1 MSCDDVHEMFSS
13 LLDRRVTAKQEE
25 SVLAHLESCRQ
36 CGAKFESM
44 RELRRALR
52 QLDKPELPAR
62 LIVGLRMLAF
72 NDHLRRL
79 SHLSLAARA
88 HRWAGRVEL
97 VFENLMR
104 PMALP
109 FAGGVLSA
117 LVMFAMLVPS
127 LAFPHNFRNDV
138 PLWRLYTDPA
148 LEEMNPVDAGDEI
161 VVEVTID
168 ERGRVQ
174 GYVVTQGR
182 MTPEIENNLENNLV
196 LFSRFAPATVFGR
209 PTWGRVLVSFRRS
222 QISVRG

>member
-1 MSCDDVHEMFSS
+1 MSCDDMHEMVSS
-13 LLDRRVTAKQEE
+13 LLDRRVSAGEKE
-25 SVLAHLESCRQ
+25 SVLAHLESCRH
-36 CGAKFESM
+36 CGAEFESM
-44 RELRRALR
+44 RELRGALR
-52 QLDKPELPAR
+52 QLDKPELPAS
-62 LIVGLRMLAF
+62 LLEGLRMLAM
-72 NDHLRRL
+72 NERLRRL
-79 SHLSLAARA
+79 SHVGLSARA
-88 HRWAGRVEL
+88 HRWAGRVQL

-174 GYVVTQGR
+174 GYVVTRGQ
-182 MTPEIENNLENNLV
+182 MTPEIENNLV
-196 LFSRFAPATVFGR
+196 LFSRFAPATVFGQ

>member
-1 MSCDDVHEMFSS
+1 MSCDDMHEMVSS
-13 LLDRRVTAKQEE
+13 LLDRRVTAREKE

-36 CGAKFESM
+36 CGAEFESM
-44 RELRRALR
+44 RELRGALR

-62 LIVGLRMLAF
+62 LREGLRMLAL
-72 NDHLRRL
+72 NERLRQL
-79 SHLSLAARA
+79 SQVSLSARA
-88 HRWAGRVEL
+88 HRWAERMQL
-97 VFENLMR
+97 LFENLMR

-138 PLWRLYTDPA
+138 PVWMLDTNPA
-148 LEEMNPVDAGDEI
+148 LQELNPADPSDEI
-161 VVEVTID
+161 VVEVSID

-174 GYVVTQGR
+174 GYAVTQGQ
-182 MTPEIENNLENNLV
+182 MTPEIQNTLV
-196 LFSRFAPATVFGR
+196 QYLHFAPATVFGQ
-209 PTWGRVLVSFRRS
+209 PTMGRVLVSFRRS

>member
-1 MSCDDVHEMFSS
+1 MSCDDIQEMVSS
-13 LLDRRVTAKQEE
+13 LLDRRVTAREEE
-25 SVLAHLESCRQ
+25 SVLAHLETCRQ

-44 RELRRALR
+44 RELRGALR

-62 LIVGLRMLAF
+62 LREGLRMLAL
-72 NDHLRRL
+72 NERLRQL
-79 SHLSLAARA
+79 SQVSLSARA
-88 HRWAGRVEL
+88 HRWAERMQL
-97 VFENLMR
+97 LFENLMR

-138 PLWRLYTDPA
+138 PVWMLDTNPA
-148 LEEMNPVDAGDEI
+148 LQELNPADPSDEI
-161 VVEVTID
+161 VVEVSID

-174 GYVVTQGR
+174 GYAVTQGQ
-182 MTPEIENNLENNLV
+182 MTPEIQNTLV
-196 LFSRFAPATVFGR
+196 QYLHFAPATVFGR

>member
-1 MSCDDVHEMFSS
+1 MSCDDMHEMFSA

-44 RELRRALR
+44 RELRGALR

-62 LIVGLRMLAF
+62 LLVGLRMLAF
-72 NDHLRRL
+72 NDRLRRL
-79 SHLSLAARA
+79 SHVSLAARA

>member
-1 MSCDDVHEMFSS
+1 MHEMVSA
-13 LLDRRVTAKQEE
+13 LLDRRVTAREKE

-36 CGAKFESM
+36 CGAEFESM
-44 RELRRALR
+44 LELRGALR
-52 QLDKPELPAR
+52 RLDKPELPSR
-62 LIVGLRMLAF
+62 LLVGLRMLAL
-72 NDHLRRL
+72 NERLRRL
-79 SHLSLAARA
+79 SHVGFSARA
-88 HRWAGRVEL
+88 HRWAGRMQL

-109 FAGGVLSA
+109 IAGGVLSA

-148 LEEMNPVDAGDEI
+148 LEEMNPVDTCGET

-174 GYVVTQGR
+174 GFAVTEGQ
-182 MTPEIENNLENNLV
+182 MTPEIENNLV
-196 LFSRFAPATVFGR
+196 LFSRFAPATVFGQ

>member
-1 MSCDDVHEMFSS
+1 MHEMFSS

-36 CGAKFESM
+36 CAAKFESM
-44 RELRRALR
+44 RELRGALR

-79 SHLSLAARA
+79 SHLSLSARA

-174 GYVVTQGR
+174 GYVVTRGQ
-182 MTPEIENNLENNLV
+182 MTPEIENNLV
-196 LFSRFAPATVFGR
+196 LFSRFAPATVFGQ

>member
-1 MSCDDVHEMFSS
+1 MSCDDMHEIVSS
-13 LLDRRVTAKQEE
+13 LLDRRVTAREEE

-36 CGAKFESM
+36 CGAEFESL
-44 RELRRALR
+44 RELRGALR

-62 LIVGLRMLAF
+62 LLVGLRRLAF
-72 NDHLRRL
+72 NERLRRL
-79 SHLSLAARA
+79 SHVGLSARA
-88 HRWAGRVEL
+88 HRWAGRMQL

-104 PMALP
+104 PLALP

-138 PLWRLYTDPA
+138 PLWVLYTDPA
-148 LEEMNPVDAGDEI
+148 LQEMNPVDDAGDEI
-161 VVEVTID
+161 VVDVTID

-174 GYVVTQGR
+174 GYVVTRGH
-182 MTPEIENNLENNLV
+182 MTPEIENNLV
-196 LFSRFAPATVFGR
+196 LFSRFAPATVFGQ

>member
-1 MSCDDVHEMFSS
+1 MHEMFSS
-13 LLDRRVTAKQEE
+13 LLDRRITAKQEE

-36 CGAKFESM
+36 CDAKFESM
-44 RELRRALR
+44 RELRGALR

-62 LIVGLRMLAF
+62 LLEGLRMLAF
-72 NDHLRRL
+72 NERLRRL
-79 SHLSLAARA
+79 SHVGLSARA
-88 HRWAGRVEL
+88 HRWAGRMQL

-104 PMALP
+104 PLALP
-109 FAGGVLSA
+109 FAGGLLSA

-138 PLWRLYTDPA
+138 PLWVLYTDPA
-148 LEEMNPVDAGDEI
+148 LQEMNPVDDAGDEI

-174 GYVVTQGR
+174 GYVVTRGH
-182 MTPEIENNLENNLV
+182 MTPEIENNLV
-196 LFSRFAPATVFGR
+196 LFSRFAPATVFGQ

>member
-1 MSCDDVHEMFSS
+1 MSCDDKHEMVSL
-13 LLDRRVTAKQEE
+13 LLDRRVTAKDEE

-36 CGAKFESM
+36 CGAEFESM
-44 RELRRALR
+44 RELRGALR
-52 QLDKPELPAR
+52 RLDRPELPAR
-62 LIVGLRMLAF
+62 LLEGLRTLAL
-72 NDHLRRL
+72 NERLRRL
-79 SHLSLAARA
+79 SHVGLSARA
-88 HRWAGRVEL
+88 HRWAERMQL

-148 LEEMNPVDAGDEI
+148 LEEMNPVDAGDETM
-161 VVEVTID
+161 VEVTID

-174 GYVVTQGR
+174 GCIVTKGQ
-182 MTPEIENNLENNLV
+182 MTPEIENNLV

-209 PTWGRVLVSFRRS
+209 PTWGKVLVSFRRS

>member
-1 MSCDDVHEMFSS
+1 MSCDDMHEMVSS
-13 LLDRRVTAKQEE
+13 LLDRRVTAREKE

-36 CGAKFESM
+36 CGAEFESM
-44 RELRRALR
+44 RELRGALR

-62 LIVGLRMLAF
+62 LLVGLRMLAF
-72 NDHLRRL
+72 NDRLRRL
-79 SHLSLAARA
+79 SHVSLSARA
-88 HRWAGRVEL
+88 HRWAGRLQL

-148 LEEMNPVDAGDEI
+148 LEEMNPVDAGNEI

-168 ERGRVQ
+168 DRGRVQ
-174 GYVVTQGR
+174 GYVVTQGQL
-182 MTPEIENNLENNLV
+182 TPEIENNLESNLV
-196 LFSRFAPATVFGR
+196 LFSRFAPATVFGQ

>member
-1 MSCDDVHEMFSS
+1 
-13 LLDRRVTAKQEE
+13 
-25 SVLAHLESCRQ
+25 
-36 CGAKFESM
+36 
-44 RELRRALR
+44 
-52 QLDKPELPAR
+52 
-62 LIVGLRMLAF
+62 MLAL
-72 NDHLRRL
+72 NERLRRL
-79 SHLSLAARA
+79 SHVSLSARA

-138 PLWRLYTDPA
+138 PLWVLYTDPA
-148 LEEMNPVDAGDEI
+148 LQEMNPVDAGDEI

-174 GYVVTQGR
+174 GYVVTRGH
-182 MTPEIENNLENNLV
+182 MTPEIENNLI

>member
-1 MSCDDVHEMFSS
+1 MEAMSCDDMHEMVSS
-13 LLDRRVTAKQEE
+13 LLDRRVTAREEE

-36 CGAKFESM
+36 CGAEFESM
-44 RELRRALR
+44 RELRGALR

-62 LIVGLRMLAF
+62 LLDGLRMLAL
-72 NDHLRRL
+72 NERLRRL
-79 SHLSLAARA
+79 SHVGLSARA
-88 HRWAGRVEL
+88 HRWAGRLQL

-138 PLWRLYTDPA
+138 PLWVLYTDPA
-148 LEEMNPVDAGDEI
+148 LQEMNPVDASDEI
-161 VVEVTID
+161 VVDVTID

-174 GYVVTQGR
+174 GYVVTRGH
-182 MTPEIENNLENNLV
+182 MTPEIENNLV
-196 LFSRFAPATVFGR
+196 LFSRFAPATAFGQ

>member
-1 MSCDDVHEMFSS
+1 MSCDKMHEMVSS
-13 LLDRRVTAKQEE
+13 LLDRRVTAREEE

-36 CGAKFESM
+36 CGAEFESM
-44 RELRRALR
+44 RELRGALR
-52 QLDKPELPAR
+52 RLDRPELPAR
-62 LIVGLRMLAF
+62 LLEGLRTLAL
-72 NDHLRRL
+72 NERLRRL
-79 SHLSLAARA
+79 SHVGLSARA
-88 HRWAGRVEL
+88 HRWAGRMQL

-148 LEEMNPVDAGDEI
+148 LEEMYPVDAGDETM
-161 VVEVTID
+161 VEVTID

-174 GYVVTQGR
+174 GCVVTKGQ
-182 MTPEIENNLENNLV
+182 MPPEIENNLV

-209 PTWGRVLVSFRRS
+209 PTWGKVLVSFRRS

>member
-1 MSCDDVHEMFSS
+1 MSCDDMHEMVSS
-13 LLDRRVTAKQEE
+13 LLDRRVTAKEEE

-36 CGAKFESM
+36 CGAEFESM
-44 RELRRALR
+44 RELRGALR

-62 LIVGLRMLAF
+62 LLEGLRTLAL
-72 NDHLRRL
+72 NERLRRL
-79 SHLSLAARA
+79 SHVGLSARA
-88 HRWAGRVEL
+88 HRWAGRLQL

-138 PLWRLYTDPA
+138 PLWRLYTSPA
-148 LEEMNPVDAGDEI
+148 LEESPVSTGDEI
-161 VVEVTID
+161 VVELTID
-168 ERGRVQ
+168 ERGRVTDYTISRGKPTAEQ
-174 GYVVTQGR
+174 LNDL
-182 MTPEIENNLENNLV
+182 I

-209 PTWGRVLVSFRRS
+209 PTWSKVVFRRS

>member
-1 MSCDDVHEMFSS
+1 MSCDDMHEMVSL
-13 LLDRRVTAKQEE
+13 LLDRRVSARERE
-25 SVLAHLESCRQ
+25 SVLAHFESCRQ
-36 CGAKFESM
+36 CGAEFESM
-44 RELRRALR
+44 RELRGALR

-62 LIVGLRMLAF
+62 LLDGLRMLA
-72 NDHLRRL
+72 LSERLRL
-79 SHLSLAARA
+79 SHVGFSARA
-88 HRWAGRVEL
+88 HRWAERLQL

-138 PLWRLYTDPA
+138 PLWVLYTDPA
-148 LEEMNPVDAGDEI
+148 LQEMNSVDASDEI

-168 ERGRVQ
+168 ERGRMQ
-174 GYVVTQGR
+174 GYAVTRGQ
-182 MTPEIENNLENNLV
+182 MTPEIENNLV
-196 LFSRFAPATVFGR
+196 LFSRFAPATVFGQ
-209 PTWGRVLVSFRRS
+209 PTWGKVLVSFRRS

>member
-1 MSCDDVHEMFSS
+1 MSCDDMHEMVSS
-13 LLDRRVTAKQEE
+13 LLDRRVTAGEKE
-25 SVLAHLESCRQ
+25 SVLAHLESCRH
-36 CGAKFESM
+36 CGAEFESM
-44 RELRRALR
+44 RELRGALR

-62 LIVGLRMLAF
+62 LLDGLRMLAL
-72 NDHLRRL
+72 NERLRRL
-79 SHLSLAARA
+79 SHVGFSARA
-88 HRWAGRVEL
+88 HRWAGRTQL

-104 PMALP
+104 PLALP

-148 LEEMNPVDAGDEI
+148 LQEMNPVSAGGEI
-161 VVEVTID
+161 VVELTID
-168 ERGRVQ
+168 ERGRVTDYTISHGKPTAEQ
-174 GYVVTQGR
+174 LDDL
-182 MTPEIENNLENNLV
+182 I

-209 PTWGRVLVSFRRS
+209 PTWGKVVFRRS

>member
-1 MSCDDVHEMFSS
+1 
-13 LLDRRVTAKQEE
+13 
-25 SVLAHLESCRQ
+25 
-36 CGAKFESM
+36 
-44 RELRRALR
+44 
-52 QLDKPELPAR
+52 
-62 LIVGLRMLAF
+62 
-72 NDHLRRL
+72 
-79 SHLSLAARA
+79 
-88 HRWAGRVEL
+88 
-97 VFENLMR
+97 
-104 PMALP
+104 
-109 FAGGVLSA
+109 VLSA

-148 LEEMNPVDAGDEI
+148 LQEMNPVDAGDEI

>member
-1 MSCDDVHEMFSS
+1 MHEMVSS
-13 LLDRRVTAKQEE
+13 LLDRRVTAREEE

-36 CGAKFESM
+36 CGAEFEAM
-44 RELRRALR
+44 RELRGGLR
-52 QLDKPELPAR
+52 RLDKAELPAG
-62 LIVGLRMLAF
+62 LPDELRMLA
-72 NDHLRRL
+72 LSERVRRL
-79 SHLSLAARA
+79 SHVGFSARA
-88 HRWAGRVEL
+88 QRWAGRLQL

-117 LVMFAMLVPS
+117 LGMFAVLVPS

-138 PLWRLYTDPA
+138 PLWVLYTDPA
-148 LEEMNPVDAGDEI
+148 LQEMNPADASDEI

-174 GYVVTQGR
+174 GYAVTQGE
-182 MTPEIENNLENNLV
+182 MTPEIKNTLV
-196 LFSRFAPATVFGR
+196 QFLRFTPATVFGQ
-209 PTWGRVLVSFRRS
+209 PTWGRVLVSFHRS